1 MLQAKM
7 LTLLNT
13 NFNKLYEEKTEL
25 EIKLAEAET
34 QFVIHTQTVQEL
46 QNSLIMANDEIK
58 KFNEKQLSMV
68 VDQKLNNDELNKNI
82 DIIKTSQSEND
93 QKLRL
98 NDNKINEII
107 YNYEKELSTLREQFQ
122 LNKQK
127 FEEKK

>member
-107 YNYEKELSTLREQFQ
+107 YNYEKELSTLREKFQ